1 VAAAQNYLA
10 IIKVVGIGGG
20 GVNAVNRM
28 IEVGL
33 KGVEFIAINT
43 DAQALLMSDADVK
56 LDIGRE
62 LTRGLGAG
70 ANPEVGAKAAEDHAD
85 EIEEVMK
92 GADMVFVTA
101 GEGGGTGTGGA
112 PVVARIARSL
122 GALTIGVV
130 TRPFAFEGRR
140 RANSAEEGI
149 SQLREEVDT
158 LIVIPNDRLL
168 SITDRSVSIL
178 DAFKQADQVLL
189 QGVSG
194 ITDLITTPGLINLDF
209 ADVKSVM
216 ANAGSALMGIGSA
229 RGEDRAVAA
238 AEQASRQPAAR
249 GQHRGCARRAA
260 LSIAGGSD
268 LGLFEINE
276 AAALV
281 SDAAHADA
289 NIIFGADIDDAL
301 GDEVRVTVIAAGF
314 DGGMPKRRS
323 DGNVLRHN
331 RPAAD
336 AGRRP
341 ARPSPTSSS
350 RVRGRRPPSASRRRQ
365 SRTLERAFET
375 TQSAARRTSPSRVPR
390 SPAQAGPVRRR
401 RPRRPGLPEV
411 ARVRIP
417 RLPRRATSPGSGSTL
432 AFTDSS
438 IDLQGLQAA
447 TSRRCSRDSRRSS
460 ACRSRVPQ
468 PGPRRRRPRVSE
480 TLPSR
485 LTTPRLADA
494 LVTST
499 RGHRPHGARRR
510 LRRHS
515 CWPMSRRGVV
525 GSRARRPA
533 GDGRSTSSRARSR
546 RCATRVRP
554 RSPPGWARTCAGPAT
569 RCPERMRAEVSAA
582 VPEAYAETS
591 WGTPAVDI
599 GAGVRAQLDRAGVA
613 VTEVGGCTREET
625 SLHSH
630 RRDGADAGR
639 FAGLVWLS

>member
-1 VAAAQNYLA
+1 MAAAQNYLA

-85 EIEEVMK
+85 EIEEVIK

-238 AEQASRQPAAR
+238 AEMAVSSPLLEASIEGAH
-249 GQHRGCARRAA
+249 GVL

-281 SDAAHADA
+281 SQAAHAEA
-289 NIIFGADIDDAL
+289 NIIFGATIDDAL

-331 RPAAD
+331 QPAQTQEQTREAAQKLASQAPARSESSSPGTTTFAPSSPQQPAQQPAPSQSTQPAQQPAAP
-336 AGRRP
+336 RP
-341 ARPSPTSSS
+341 ARQ
-350 RVRGRRPPSASRRRQ
+350 VQ
-365 SRTLERAFET
+365 FDDDDLD
-375 TQSAARRTSPSRVPR
+375 VPDF
-390 SPAQAGPVRRR
+390 
-401 RPRRPGLPEV
+401 LK
-411 ARVRIP
+411 
-417 RLPRRATSPGSGSTL
+417 
-432 AFTDSS
+432 
-438 IDLQGLQAA
+438 
-447 TSRRCSRDSRRSS
+447 
-460 ACRSRVPQ
+460 
-468 PGPRRRRPRVSE
+468 
-480 TLPSR
+480 
-485 LTTPRLADA
+485 
-494 LVTST
+494 
-499 RGHRPHGARRR
+499 
-510 LRRHS
+510 
-515 CWPMSRRGVV
+515 
-525 GSRARRPA
+525 
-533 GDGRSTSSRARSR
+533 
-546 RCATRVRP
+546 
-554 RSPPGWARTCAGPAT
+554 
-569 RCPERMRAEVSAA
+569 
-582 VPEAYAETS
+582 
-591 WGTPAVDI
+591 
-599 GAGVRAQLDRAGVA
+599 
-613 VTEVGGCTREET
+613 
-625 SLHSH
+625 
-630 RRDGADAGR
+630 
-639 FAGLVWLS
+639 